1 MTFHT
6 ANLPLSQPNTPSQQ
20 LLGAPLGWVLGR
32 DPRWYGHEP
41 LGTAGARRAAPCV
54 TISEVGIRG
63 ERVFHGLGG
72 QISKPGSQEAQ

>member
-6 ANLPLSQPNTPSQQ
+6 ANLRLSQHDTPSQQ
-20 LLGAPLGWVLGR
+20 LLGALVDSVLGR

-54 TISEVGIRG
+54 TISEVGVRG
-63 ERVFHGLGG
+63 ERVFHSLGG
-72 QISKPGSQEAQ
+72 QISKPGSQKAQ